1 MNDEVYAAQ
10 LLLAV
15 TCTHLAVGGHT
26 GQTANAL
33 PGPQLTY
40 TLPRV
45 FELLDACSEP
55 RHLEHVQAITNR
67 GFECV
72 AMNHE
77 QHYARKPSYASCHY
91 EELPNPHLP

>member
-1 MNDEVYAAQ
+1 MSGEVHAE
-10 LLLAV
+10 LVLLAV
-15 TCTHLAVGGHT
+15 TWTHLAVGGHT
-26 GQTANAL
+26 GQAANAL

-72 AMNHE
+72 AMSHE
-77 QHYARKPSYASCHY
+77 QH
-91 EELPNPHLP
+91 